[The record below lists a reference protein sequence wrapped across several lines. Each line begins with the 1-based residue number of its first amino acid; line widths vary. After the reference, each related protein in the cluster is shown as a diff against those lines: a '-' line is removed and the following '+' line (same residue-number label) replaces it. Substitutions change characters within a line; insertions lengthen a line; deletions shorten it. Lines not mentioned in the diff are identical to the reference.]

1 MSEPDP
7 PAEAHRSEDEAA
19 SAPTRRE
26 DEAGSAPTRREDE
39 AGSAPTRREDEE
51 GSAPTRR
58 EDAEYI
64 GRATVREEPS
74 AASPAE
80 SEASSVLLPEEL
92 RDAYRFV
99 SQSAQAGAE
108 GTLFDVVE
116 IATGEARILKL
127 YHGHVRLSRE
137 ALSRIQA
144 VDAAHVVELV
154 DFGQLADG
162 RWYEV
167 QERIDGGDL
176 AAYRQQMGGSLAAGR
191 LVEVVAELSSA
202 IAAFH
207 RAGLAHHDIK
217 PENILVR
224 SLDPFDL
231 VLSDFG
237 LAVVAGNKTYYA
249 TNRNATIAYQAPETM
264 RQVGG
269 EPRDYWALGLTIA
282 MLATGDVPYGGLNDH
297 GILDQ
302 HHSRVPP
309 PIVESMPDGRLKQ
322 LCRGLTRYDPEVRW
336 TSDEIGGWLGG
347 ADPDVASESVSRSES
362 PKRGV
367 QFNQGVFSDEVSL
380 ADEMVRCWSLTAQT
394 VGVASRRAPFMD
406 ELIVALGSEPLA
418 RLAERWVSSPPARD
432 NIDAAAVEL
441 VLTLDPSQEAQFR
454 GRRLSRDSVAAAALS
469 GSDEDRDFVLE
480 LHKRNVLAAWGA
492 SPRHENLGGIAER
505 WSAAMRRAE
514 EIRAEVG
521 RQGASGPPVEEWA
534 VPLLA
539 ISARDELVEDWKE
552 SRSDSRLR
560 GKFVP
565 EWHEALF
572 EGDDPADL
580 VAAVL
585 LAGEA
590 ERIQQRDRESDRRA
604 GRAAQERRREK
615 RYRALLRSLGRIAAL
630 ALIAGP
636 CLEWA
641 AAGQFGDGLPLGV
654 LLVRGEVLLVLLALM
669 LFAQAHYSAIDRR
682 IAEALGVVAFISIAY
697 WDLTRP
703 ASILS
708 VHFSTEVSELLSLA
722 HTSYGIAAVASLLW
736 SVASFAYRRNE
747 DPPTDRLVATLRR
760 RDRSN
765 IKAAI
770 GFTLTLAVPVCT
782 GLLLML
788 APAGEGIPPEELGLL
803 FEASPW
809 DVGWAALAG
818 GVWLPLAF
826 AGFILLARGR
836 WQRRRV
842 GSIWASALLLT
853 GVIAWFVGQAIS
865 DGRIDAARALMPV
878 TS

>member
-1 MSEPDP
+1 MSEPDERT
-7 PAEAHRSEDEAA
+7 EAPKDEAA
-19 SAPTRRE
+19 SVPTRRE
-26 DEAGSAPTRREDE
+26 DEAASV
-39 AGSAPTRREDEE
+39 
-51 GSAPTRR
+51 PTRR
-58 EDAEYI
+58 EDADTIGRATVREDADTIGRATVREDADTI

-74 AASPAE
+74 ETSLSEA
-80 SEASSVLLPEEL
+80 EASSVLLPEEL
-92 RDAYRFV
+92 RDTYRFV
-99 SQSAQAGAE
+99 SQSAQVGAE

-116 IATGEARILKL
+116 IATGQARILKL

-137 ALSRIQA
+137 ALRRIQA
-144 VDAAHVVELV
+144 VDDAHVVELV
-154 DFGQLADG
+154 DFGQLVDG

-176 AAYRQQMGGSLAAGR
+176 VAYRQQMGGSLASDR

-207 RAGLAHHDIK
+207 AAGLAHHDIK
-217 PENILVR
+217 PENVLVR

-322 LCRGLTRYDPEVRW
+322 LCRGLTRYDPEIRW

-347 ADPDVASESVSRSES
+347 ADPEVASESVSHSKS
-362 PKRGV
+362 PRRGV

-406 ELIVALGSEPLA
+406 ELIVALGSESLA

-432 NIDAAAVEL
+432 DIDAAAVEL
-441 VLTLDPSQEAQFR
+441 VLTLDPSQVAQFR
-454 GRRLSRDSVAAAALS
+454 GRRLSRDLVAAAALS
-469 GSDEDRDFVLE
+469 DSDEDRDFVLE
-480 LHKRNVLAAWGA
+480 LRNRNVLAAWGA
-492 SPRHENLGGIAER
+492 SPRYENLAEIAER
-505 WSAAMRRAE
+505 WSAAIRRAE
-514 EIRAEVG
+514 EINAEVS
-521 RQGASGPPVEEWA
+521 RQGASAPPVEEWA

-552 SRSDSRLR
+552 SRSASRLR

-572 EGDDPADL
+572 EGDDPVDL

-590 ERIQQRDRESDRRA
+590 ERIQRRDRESDRRA
-604 GRAAQERRREK
+604 RSLANERRRE
-615 RYRALLRSLGRIAAL
+615 RLYRALLRLLGRIAAL

-641 AAGQFGDGLPLGV
+641 AAVQFGNGLPPNI
-654 LLVRGEVLLVLLALM
+654 LLLRGEVLLVLLALL

-682 IAEALGVVAFISIAY
+682 IAEALGVVAFMSVAY
-697 WDLTRP
+697 WDLTRA
-703 ASILS
+703 ASVRS
-708 VHFSTEVSELLSLA
+708 VQFGTEVWELLSLA

-736 SVASFAYRRNE
+736 SVASFAYRRNDE
-747 DPPTDRLVATLRR
+747 PPTDQLVTTLRL

-770 GFTLTLAVPVCT
+770 GFTLTLVVPVCT

-818 GVWLPLAF
+818 GLWLPLAF
-826 AGFILLARGR
+826 AGFLLLARGR
-836 WQRRRV
+836 WQHRRTGTV
-842 GSIWASALLLT
+842 WALALLLL

-865 DGRIDAARALMPV
+865 DGRIDTARALMP
-878 TS
+878 

>member
-1 MSEPDP
+1 MSQPDERE
-7 PAEAHRSEDEAA
+7 EAHM
-19 SAPTRRE
+19 PQ
-26 DEAGSAPTRREDE
+26 DEAGSAPTVRED
-39 AGSAPTRREDEE
+39 AVGSAPTVREDAV
-51 GSAPTRR
+51 GSAPTVR
-58 EDAEYI
+58 EDAA
-64 GRATVREEPS
+64 GSALATMREEPS
-74 AASPAE
+74 GVSLAE
-80 SEASSVLLPEEL
+80 PGASSARLPEEL
-92 RDAYRFV
+92 RDKYRFV
-99 SQSAQAGAE
+99 SQSAQVGAE

-116 IATGEARILKL
+116 IATGRVRILKL

-144 VDAAHVVELV
+144 VDAAHVVELI
-154 DFGQLADG
+154 DFGQLVDG

-176 AAYRQQMGGSLAAGR
+176 VAYRQRMGGSLPPDG

-207 RAGLAHHDIK
+207 GAGLAHHDIK
-217 PENILVR
+217 PENILAR
-224 SLDPFDL
+224 SLDPVDL

-282 MLATGDVPYGGLNDH
+282 MLATGDVPYAGLNDH

-309 PIVESMPDGRLKQ
+309 PIIESIPEGRLKQ
-322 LCRGLTRYDPEVRW
+322 LCRGLTRFDPAVRW
-336 TSDEIGGWLGG
+336 TSDEIGGWLQG
-347 ADPDVASESVSRSES
+347 ADPGVPSESTSEPAGARS
-362 PKRGV
+362 GV
-367 QFNQGVFSDEVSL
+367 RFNQGMFLDEVSL

-394 VGVASRRAPFMD
+394 IGVASRRAPFMD
-406 ELIVALGSEPLA
+406 ELILVLGSESLA
-418 RLAERWVSSPPARD
+418 RLADGWAAAPPARD
-432 NIDAAAVEL
+432 DIDAAVVKL
-441 VLTLDPSQEAQFR
+441 ILTLDPSQEAQFR
-454 GRRLSRDSVAAAALS
+454 GRRLSRDLVAAAALS
-469 GSDEDRDFVLE
+469 GSGEDREFVLE
-480 LHKRNVLAAWGA
+480 LCDRKILGAWGA
-492 SPRHENLGGIAER
+492 SPRCEDLAEISER
-505 WSAAMRRAE
+505 WSAAMQRVE
-514 EIRAEVG
+514 EIGTALG
-521 RQGASGPPVEEWA
+521 RQGVNPPSTEEWA

-539 ISARDELVEDWKE
+539 VVARSELMEDWKE
-552 SRSDSRLR
+552 RRSASRLE
-560 GKFVP
+560 GDFVP
-565 EWHEALF
+565 EWHGALF
-572 EGDDPADL
+572 EGDEPVDMI
-580 VAAVL
+580 AAVL

-590 ERIQQRDRESDRRA
+590 ERIQQRDRESDRKA
-604 GRAAQERRREK
+604 SRAARERRRE
-615 RYRALLRSLGRIAAL
+615 RLYRAVLRLLGRIAAL

-641 AAGQFGDGLPLGV
+641 AAEQFGDGLPLGV
-654 LLVRGEVLLVLLALM
+654 LLVRGEVLLVLLALV
-669 LFAQAHYSAIDRR
+669 LFAQAHYSAMDRR
-682 IAEALGVVAFISIAY
+682 IAEALGVVAFMSIAY

-703 ASILS
+703 ASVLS
-708 VHFSTEVSELLSLA
+708 VHFGTEVWELLSLA

-747 DPPTDRLVATLRR
+747 DPPTDELVETLRR

-770 GFTLTLAVPVCT
+770 GFTLTLAVPVST

-818 GVWLPLAF
+818 GVWLPLVF
-826 AGFILLARGR
+826 AGFLLLARGR
-836 WQRRRV
+836 WRHRRV
-842 GSIWASALLLT
+842 GSIWASSLLLL

-865 DGRIDAARALMPV
+865 DSRIDAARALMP
-878 TS
+878 